1 MACLHREET
10 GMRFHSPAI
19 VAAMLAAALSGT
31 SGTADAQGFPNR
43 TVTLVVAYA
52 PGGTGDVVAR
62 IIATKLG
69 PALGQNVVVENRAG
83 ASGGIGTQNVIRSVP
98 DGHTILVGQTAEVAI
113 NQHLIK
119 NLGYDPD
126 RDLLPVALGTDVPLA
141 LCVPPKAPYNNLD
154 ELLKAARASAKGLT
168 FASAGTGT
176 PGHFAGELLKLRTG
190 TNLVHV
196 PYKGAGPALND
207 ILGGHVDLY
216 FSGYPAAM
224 PHAKSGSVKVLAVSA
239 GRRSAAAPEVPT
251 VAELTG
257 IKEFDLTLWQG
268 FFVPRG
274 TPVEVVARLNREIN
288 AILAL
293 PDVREK
299 LLEAGADVRPMSVD
313 EFTAFV
319 RQQSEKYQQ
328 IIRDTGVTV
337 D

>member
-1 MACLHREET
+1 
-10 GMRFHSPAI
+10 MRTCSS
-19 VAAMLAAALSGT
+19 AMIALFAAAGLAGAA
-31 SGTADAQGFPNR
+31 GHATAQTYPSR
-43 TVTLVVAYA
+43 TVTLVVAYS

-62 IIATKLG
+62 LIATKLG

-83 ASGGIGTQNVIRSVP
+83 ASGAIGAQSVARSAP
-98 DGHTILVGQTAEVAI
+98 DGHTILVGQTAEIVI

-126 RDLLPVALGTDVPLA
+126 KDLIPVALGTDVPLA
-141 LCVPPKAPYNNLD
+141 LCIPPNAPYKTLD
-154 ELLKAARASAKGLT
+154 ELLKTARASSKGLS

-176 PGHFAGELLKLRTG
+176 PGHFAGELLKLRTK

-224 PHAKSGSVKVLAVSA
+224 PHAKSGSLRVLAVSS
-239 GRRSAAAPEVPT
+239 GRRSASAPDVPT

-274 TPVEVVARLNREIN
+274 TPKEIVVRLNKEIN
-288 AILAL
+288 DILAQ
-293 PDVREK
+293 PDIKQK
-299 LLEAGADVRPMSVD
+299 LLEAGAEVRPMSI
-313 EFTAFV
+313 EQFTAFV
-319 RQQSEKYQQ
+319 KEQSEKYQQ
-328 IIRDTGVTV
+328 ITKDTGVTM